1 MTKEER
7 AEKWFRNIPNAE
19 TIDLETRMEICS
31 KVAKRMVL
39 VFFAVFALELVLLSL
54 IVGDDF
60 FNGLA
65 DFVNNLIGGSHNRGS
80 RNVAVIVAAI
90 VCAPLIALPLIA
102 TLVFKK
108 KAIASAVNRTLGIT
122 NKGETRGHG
131 TTDKDWEQLSGWM
144 ETFYSDWDMVVGD
157 TTIGGFTPKDV
168 RQQLAALKPGTFKS
182 ILMWAHIPIKANEEY
197 QFNHLSISPKKQA
210 GYFKMEVFTSD
221 IAHDNHIINY
231 EKDKL
236 SEREVMEVLHNVL
249 NNNLAAEL
257 QSWKVV
263 MDYLLEKSTDAENY
277 KAIAKLLPDGDALFA
292 KVERCIDAPK
302 QYLIDNMERF
312 REREMDENERNCD
325 IIWATIA
332 NEMLDNGNAV
342 EVDWEVTKQD
352 FCLKMKGLADKYHL
366 TLNEDWLNEDD
377 EIDTWCDILN
387 KQWADWGLCV
397 AKFTIVCGNFGYL
410 YFIYERQDVEKLS
423 DLCMEVNQ
431 CIDVAKEI

>member
-7 AEKWFRNIPNAE
+7 AEKWFRNMPNAE
-19 TIDLETRMEICS
+19 TINLETRMEICKDVS
-31 KVAKRMVL
+31 HRMLL
-39 VFFAVFALELVLLSL
+39 VFFIVLGLEIALLFLLG
-54 IVGDDF
+54 GDAF
-60 FNGLA
+60 VNGTA
-65 DFVNNLIGGSHNRGS
+65 DFLNNLIGGVRS
-80 RNVAVIVAAI
+80 RKQHQITVFGICI
-90 VCAPLIALPLIA
+90 LFLPLIALPLIA

-144 ETFYSDWDMVVGD
+144 ETFYPDWDMVVGD

-249 NNNLAAEL
+249 NDNLAAEL

-263 MDYLLEKSTDAENY
+263 MDYRLEKSTDAENY

-377 EIDTWCDILN
+377 EIDTWCDFLN

>member
-1 MTKEER
+1 MTSEER

-31 KVAKRMVL
+31 KVAKRMIL
-39 VFFAVFALELVLLSL
+39 VFFAVFALELVLLSV

-65 DFVNNLIGGSHNRGS
+65 DFVNSLIGGSHNRGS

-108 KAIASAVNRTLGIT
+108 RAIASAVNRTLGIT

-144 ETFYSDWDMVVGD
+144 ETFYPDWDMVVGD

-342 EVDWEVTKQD
+342 EVDWEVTKQE

>member
-7 AEKWFRNIPNAE
+7 AEKWFRNMPNAE
-19 TIDLETRMEICS
+19 TINLETRMEICKDVS
-31 KVAKRMVL
+31 HRMLL
-39 VFFAVFALELVLLSL
+39 VFFIVLGLEIALLFLLG
-54 IVGDDF
+54 GDAF
-60 FNGLA
+60 VNGTA
-65 DFVNNLIGGSHNRGS
+65 DFLNNLIGGVRS
-80 RNVAVIVAAI
+80 RKQHQITVFGICI
-90 VCAPLIALPLIA
+90 LFLPLIALPLIA

-108 KAIASAVNRTLGIT
+108 RAIASAVNRTLGIT

-144 ETFYSDWDMVVGD
+144 ETFYPDWDMVVGD

-312 REREMDENERNCD
+312 REREMNEEERNCD

>member
-7 AEKWFRNIPNAE
+7 AEKWFRNMPNAE
-19 TIDLETRMEICS
+19 TINLETRMEICS
-31 KVAKRMVL
+31 KVAKKMIL

-131 TTDKDWEQLSGWM
+131 ATDKGWEQLSGWM
-144 ETFYSDWDMVVGD
+144 DTFYPDWDMVVDD
-157 TTIGGFTPKDV
+157 TTIEGFTPKDV
-168 RQQLAALKPGTFKS
+168 RQQLAALKPDSFKS
-182 ILMWAHIPIKANEEY
+182 ILMWAHIPIKANDEY
-197 QFNHLSISPKKQA
+197 QFCHLSISPKKQV
-210 GYFKMEVFTSD
+210 GHFNIEIFTSD
-221 IAHDNHIINY
+221 IAHDNHVINY

-236 SEREVMEVLHNVL
+236 NEREVMEMLQNVL

-257 QSWKVV
+257 QSWKVA
-263 MDYLLEKSTDAENY
+263 MSYLLEKSTDAENY
-277 KAIAKLLPDGDALFA
+277 KAIAKLLPNGDTLFT

-302 QYLIDNMERF
+302 QYCADNAERY
-312 REREMDENERNCD
+312 RERGMDENDRNFN
-325 IIWATIA
+325 IIWAAIA

-342 EVDWEVTKQD
+342 EMDWDVTKQE

-366 TLNEDWLNEDD
+366 TLNEDWLDEED
-377 EIDTWCDILN
+377 EIETWCEILN
-387 KQWADWGLCV
+387 KQWANRELCV
-397 AKFTIVCGNFGYL
+397 ASFVMMCGNYCQL
-410 YFIYERQDVEKLS
+410 YFIHKRQDVEKLS
-423 DLCMEVNQ
+423 DLCLEVSQ
-431 CIDVAKEI
+431 DIKVVKRV

>member
-31 KVAKRMVL
+31 KVAKRMIL
-39 VFFAVFALELVLLSL
+39 VFFAAFALELVLLSV

-65 DFVNNLIGGSHNRGS
+65 DFVNSLIGGSHNRGS

-108 KAIASAVNRTLGIT
+108 RAIASAVNRTLGIT

-144 ETFYSDWDMVVGD
+144 ETFYPDWDMVVGD

-221 IAHDNHIINY
+221 IAHDNHVINY

-236 SEREVMEVLHNVL
+236 SEREVMEVLQKVL
-249 NNNLAAEL
+249 NNNLAGEL
-257 QSWKVV
+257 QGWKVV

>member
-7 AEKWFRNIPNAE
+7 TEKWFRNMPNAE
-19 TIDLETRMEICS
+19 TINLETRMEICKDVS
-31 KVAKRMVL
+31 HRMLL
-39 VFFAVFALELVLLSL
+39 VFL
-54 IVGDDF
+54 IVLGLEIALLFLLGGDAF
-60 FNGLA
+60 VNGTA
-65 DFVNNLIGGSHNRGS
+65 DFLNNLIGGVRS
-80 RNVAVIVAAI
+80 RKQHQITVFGICI
-90 VCAPLIALPLIA
+90 LFLPLIALPLIA

-108 KAIASAVNRTLGIT
+108 RAIASAVNRTLGIT
-122 NKGETRGHG
+122 NEGETRGHG

-144 ETFYSDWDMVVGD
+144 ETFYPDWDMVVGD

-257 QSWKVV
+257 QSWKVM

-342 EVDWEVTKQD
+342 EVDWEVTKQE

-410 YFIYERQDVEKLS
+410 YFIYECQDVEKLS
-423 DLCMEVNQ
+423 DLCLEVNQ

>member
-7 AEKWFRNIPNAE
+7 AEKWFRNMPNAE
-19 TIDLETRMEICS
+19 TINLETRMEICKDVS
-31 KVAKRMVL
+31 HRMLL
-39 VFFAVFALELVLLSL
+39 VFFIVLGLEIALLFLLG
-54 IVGDDF
+54 GDAF
-60 FNGLA
+60 VNGTA
-65 DFVNNLIGGSHNRGS
+65 DFLNNLIGGVRS
-80 RNVAVIVAAI
+80 RKQHQITVFGICI
-90 VCAPLIALPLIA
+90 LFLPLIALPLIA

-108 KAIASAVNRTLGIT
+108 RAIASAVNRTLGIT

-144 ETFYSDWDMVVGD
+144 ETFYPDWDMVVGD

-182 ILMWAHIPIKANEEY
+182 ILMWAHIPIKANDEY

-221 IAHDNHIINY
+221 IAHDNHVINY

-342 EVDWEVTKQD
+342 EVDWEVTKQE

-423 DLCMEVNQ
+423 DLCLEVNQ
-431 CIDVAKEI
+431 IINVVERM

>member
-19 TIDLETRMEICS
+19 AIDLETRIEICS
-31 KVAKRMVL
+31 KVTKKMVL

-65 DFVNNLIGGSHNRGS
+65 DFVNNLVGDSHSRGS
-80 RNVAVIVAAI
+80 RNVAIIVAAI
-90 VCAPLIALPLIA
+90 VCAPLFALHLIA
-102 TLVFKK
+102 ALVFKK
-108 KAIASAVNRTLGIT
+108 KAIASAADRTLGIT
-122 NKGETRGHG
+122 NKGETQGHG
-131 TTDKDWEQLSGWM
+131 ATDKDWEQLNGWM
-144 ETFYSDWDMVVGD
+144 DTSYPDWDMVVDG
-157 TTIGGFTPKDV
+157 TTIEGFTPKDV
-168 RQQLAALKPGTFKS
+168 RQQLAALKPGSFKS
-182 ILMWAHIPIKANEEY
+182 ILMWAHIPIKANDEY
-197 QFNHLSISPKKQA
+197 QFCHLSISPKKQV
-210 GYFKMEVFTSD
+210 GHFNIEIFTSD
-221 IAHDNHIINY
+221 IAHDNHVINY

-236 SEREVMEVLHNVL
+236 NEREVMEMLQNVL

-257 QSWKVV
+257 QSWKVA
-263 MDYLLEKSTDAENY
+263 MSYLLEKSTDAENY

>member
-1 MTKEER
+1 M
-7 AEKWFRNIPNAE
+7 
-19 TIDLETRMEICS
+19 
-31 KVAKRMVL
+31 
-39 VFFAVFALELVLLSL
+39 
-54 IVGDDF
+54 
-60 FNGLA
+60 
-65 DFVNNLIGGSHNRGS
+65 
-80 RNVAVIVAAI
+80 
-90 VCAPLIALPLIA
+90 
-102 TLVFKK
+102 
-108 KAIASAVNRTLGIT
+108 GIT
-122 NKGETRGHG
+122 NKGETHGHG
-131 TTDKDWEQLSGWM
+131 ATDKGWEQLSGWM
-144 ETFYSDWDMVVGD
+144 DTFYPDWDMVVDD
-157 TTIGGFTPKDV
+157 TTIEGFTPKDV
-168 RQQLAALKPGTFKS
+168 RQQLAALKPGCFKS
-182 ILMWAHIPIKANEEY
+182 ILMWAHIPIRANDEY

-221 IAHDNHIINY
+221 IAHDNHVINY

-236 SEREVMEVLHNVL
+236 SEREVMGVLYNVL

-257 QSWKVV
+257 QGWKVV

>member
-7 AEKWFRNIPNAE
+7 AEKWFRNMPNAE
-19 TIDLETRMEICS
+19 TINLETRMEICKDVS
-31 KVAKRMVL
+31 HRMLL
-39 VFFAVFALELVLLSL
+39 VFFIVLGLEIVLLFL
-54 IVGDDF
+54 LGGDAF
-60 FNGLA
+60 VNGTA
-65 DFVNNLIGGSHNRGS
+65 DFLNNLIGGVRS
-80 RNVAVIVAAI
+80 RKQHQITVFGICI
-90 VCAPLIALPLIA
+90 LFLPLIALPLIA

-108 KAIASAVNRTLGIT
+108 RAIASAVNRTLGIT

-144 ETFYSDWDMVVGD
+144 ETFYPDWDMVVGD

-221 IAHDNHIINY
+221 IAHDNHVINY

-366 TLNEDWLNEDD
+366 TLNEDWLKEDD

>member
-7 AEKWFRNIPNAE
+7 AEKWFRNMPNAE
-19 TIDLETRMEICS
+19 TINLETRMKICKDVS
-31 KVAKRMVL
+31 HRMLL
-39 VFFAVFALELVLLSL
+39 VFFIVLGLEIALLFLLG
-54 IVGDDF
+54 GDAF
-60 FNGLA
+60 VNGTA
-65 DFVNNLIGGSHNRGS
+65 DFLNNLIGGVRS
-80 RNVAVIVAAI
+80 RKQHQITVFGICI
-90 VCAPLIALPLIA
+90 LFLPLIALPLIA

-108 KAIASAVNRTLGIT
+108 RAIASAVNRTLGIT

-144 ETFYSDWDMVVGD
+144 ETFYPDWDMVVGD

-249 NNNLAAEL
+249 NDNLAAEL

-342 EVDWEVTKQD
+342 EVDWEVTKQE

>member
-1 MTKEER
+1 MSH
-7 AEKWFRNIPNAE
+7 
-19 TIDLETRMEICS
+19 RML
-31 KVAKRMVL
+31 L
-39 VFFAVFALELVLLSL
+39 VFFIVLGLEIALLFLLG
-54 IVGDDF
+54 GDAF
-60 FNGLA
+60 VNGTA
-65 DFVNNLIGGSHNRGS
+65 DFLNNLIGGVRS
-80 RNVAVIVAAI
+80 RKQHQITVFGICI
-90 VCAPLIALPLIA
+90 LFLPLIALPLIA

-108 KAIASAVNRTLGIT
+108 RAIASAVNRTLGIT

-144 ETFYSDWDMVVGD
+144 ETFYPDWDMVVGD

-182 ILMWAHIPIKANEEY
+182 IFIWAYIPIKANEEY

-221 IAHDNHIINY
+221 IAHGNHIINY

-249 NNNLAAEL
+249 NDNLAAKL

-302 QYLIDNMERF
+302 QYYTDNVERF

-325 IIWATIA
+325 IIWAAIA

-342 EVDWEVTKQD
+342 EVDWDVTKQE

-366 TLNEDWLNEDD
+366 TFNEDWFEEED
-377 EIDTWCDILN
+377 EIETWCEILN
-387 KQWADWGLCV
+387 KQWANRELCV
-397 AKFTIVCGNFGYL
+397 AKLVMLCGNYCYL
-410 YFIYERQDVEKLS
+410 YFIHKRQDVEKLS
-423 DLCMEVNQ
+423 DLCLEVNQ
-431 CIDVAKEI
+431 IINVVERM

>member
-19 TIDLETRMEICS
+19 AIDLETRMEICS
-31 KVAKRMVL
+31 KVAKKMAL

-65 DFVNNLIGGSHNRGS
+65 DFVNNLVGDSHSRGS
-80 RNVAVIVAAI
+80 RNVAIIVAAI
-90 VCAPLIALPLIA
+90 ACAPLFALPLIA

-131 TTDKDWEQLSGWM
+131 ATDKGWEQLSGWM
-144 ETFYSDWDMVVGD
+144 DTFYPDWDMVVDG
-157 TTIGGFTPKDV
+157 TTIEGFTPKDV
-168 RQQLAALKPGTFKS
+168 RQQLAALKPDSFKS
-182 ILMWAHIPIKANEEY
+182 ILMWAHIPIKANDEY
-197 QFNHLSISPKKQA
+197 QFCHLSISPKKQV
-210 GYFKMEVFTSD
+210 GHFNIEIFTSD
-221 IAHDNHIINY
+221 IAHDNHVINY

-236 SEREVMEVLHNVL
+236 NEREVMEMLQNVL

-257 QSWKVV
+257 QSWKVA
-263 MDYLLEKSTDAENY
+263 MSYLLEKSTDAENY
-277 KAIAKLLPDGDALFA
+277 KAIAKLLPNGDTLFT

-302 QYLIDNMERF
+302 QYCADNAERY
-312 REREMDENERNCD
+312 RERGMDENDRNFN
-325 IIWATIA
+325 IIWAAIA

-342 EVDWEVTKQD
+342 EMDWDVTKQE

-366 TLNEDWLNEDD
+366 TLNEDWLDEED
-377 EIDTWCDILN
+377 EIETWCEILN
-387 KQWADWGLCV
+387 KQWANRELCV
-397 AKFTIVCGNFGYL
+397 ASFVMMCGNYCQL
-410 YFIYERQDVEKLS
+410 YFIHKRQDVEKLS
-423 DLCMEVNQ
+423 DLCLEVSQ
-431 CIDVAKEI
+431 DIKVVKRV

>member
-1 MTKEER
+1 MTREER

-144 ETFYSDWDMVVGD
+144 ETFYPDWDMVVGD

-277 KAIAKLLPDGDALFA
+277 KGIAKLLPDGDALFA

-342 EVDWEVTKQD
+342 EVDWEVTKQE

-377 EIDTWCDILN
+377 EIDTWCNILN

>member
-7 AEKWFRNIPNAE
+7 AEKWFRNMPNAE
-19 TIDLETRMEICS
+19 TINLETRMEICKDVS
-31 KVAKRMVL
+31 HRMLL
-39 VFFAVFALELVLLSL
+39 VFFIVLGLEIALLFLLG
-54 IVGDDF
+54 GDAF
-60 FNGLA
+60 VNGTA
-65 DFVNNLIGGSHNRGS
+65 DFLNNLIGGVRS
-80 RNVAVIVAAI
+80 RKQHQITVFGICI
-90 VCAPLIALPLIA
+90 LFLPLIALPLIA

-108 KAIASAVNRTLGIT
+108 RAIASAVNRTLGIT

-144 ETFYSDWDMVVGD
+144 ETFYPDWDMVVGD

-257 QSWKVV
+257 QSWKVM

>member
-31 KVAKRMVL
+31 KVAKRMIL
-39 VFFAVFALELVLLSL
+39 VFFAVFALELVLLSV

-65 DFVNNLIGGSHNRGS
+65 DFVNSLIGGSHNRGS

-108 KAIASAVNRTLGIT
+108 RAIASAVNRTLGIT

-144 ETFYSDWDMVVGD
+144 ETFYPDWDMVVGD

-249 NNNLAAEL
+249 NDNLAAEL

-342 EVDWEVTKQD
+342 EVDWEVTKQE

>member
-31 KVAKRMVL
+31 KVAKKMVL
-39 VFFAVFALELVLLSL
+39 VFFAVFALEFVVLFIIGSD
-54 IVGDDF
+54 GF

-90 VCAPLIALPLIA
+90 VCAPLFALPLIV

-131 TTDKDWEQLSGWM
+131 ATDKDWEQLSGWM
-144 ETFYSDWDMVVGD
+144 ETFYPDWDMVVDD
-157 TTIGGFTPKDV
+157 TTIGGFTSKDV

-182 ILMWAHIPIKANEEY
+182 ILMWAHIPIKANDEY

-210 GYFKMEVFTSD
+210 GYFKMGVFTSD
-221 IAHDNHIINY
+221 IAHDNHVINY

-249 NNNLAAEL
+249 NDNLAAEL

-263 MDYLLEKSTDAENY
+263 MDYLIEKSTDAENY

-325 IIWATIA
+325 IIWAAIA

-342 EVDWEVTKQD
+342 EVDWEVTKQE

-431 CIDVAKEI
+431 CIGVAKEI

>member
-7 AEKWFRNIPNAE
+7 AEKWFRNMPNAE
-19 TIDLETRMEICS
+19 TINLETRMEICKDVS
-31 KVAKRMVL
+31 HRMLL
-39 VFFAVFALELVLLSL
+39 VFFIVLGLEIALLFLLG
-54 IVGDDF
+54 GDAF
-60 FNGLA
+60 VNGTA
-65 DFVNNLIGGSHNRGS
+65 DFLNNLIGGVRS
-80 RNVAVIVAAI
+80 RKQHQITVFGICI
-90 VCAPLIALPLIA
+90 LFLPLIALPLIA

-108 KAIASAVNRTLGIT
+108 RAIASAVNRTLGIT

-144 ETFYSDWDMVVGD
+144 ETFYPDWDMVVGD

-410 YFIYERQDVEKLS
+410 YFVYERQDVEKLS

>member
-1 MTKEER
+1 
-7 AEKWFRNIPNAE
+7 
-19 TIDLETRMEICS
+19 
-31 KVAKRMVL
+31 MVL

-122 NKGETRGHG
+122 NKGETHGHG

-144 ETFYSDWDMVVGD
+144 ETFYPDWDMVVGD

-249 NNNLAAEL
+249 NDNLAAEL

-342 EVDWEVTKQD
+342 EVDWEVTKQE

>member
-31 KVAKRMVL
+31 KVAKRMIL
-39 VFFAVFALELVLLSL
+39 VFFAVFALELVLLSV

-65 DFVNNLIGGSHNRGS
+65 DFVNSLIGGSHNRGS

-108 KAIASAVNRTLGIT
+108 RAIASAVNRTLGIT

-144 ETFYSDWDMVVGD
+144 ETFYPDWDMVVGD

-249 NNNLAAEL
+249 NDNLAAEL
-257 QSWKVV
+257 QSWKVM

-410 YFIYERQDVEKLS
+410 YFVYERQDVEKLS

>member
-60 FNGLA
+60 FNGLV

-144 ETFYSDWDMVVGD
+144 ETFYPDWDMVVGD

-221 IAHDNHIINY
+221 IAHDNHVINY

-332 NEMLDNGNAV
+332 IEMLDNGNAV

>member
-144 ETFYSDWDMVVGD
+144 ETFYPDWDMVVGE

-197 QFNHLSISPKKQA
+197 QFNHLSISPKKQV

-221 IAHDNHIINY
+221 IAHDNHVINY

-257 QSWKVV
+257 QGWKVV

-352 FCLKMKGLADKYHL
+352 FCLRMKGLADKYHL

>member
-7 AEKWFRNIPNAE
+7 AEKWFRNMPNAE
-19 TIDLETRMEICS
+19 TINLETRMEICKDVS
-31 KVAKRMVL
+31 HRMLL
-39 VFFAVFALELVLLSL
+39 VFFIVLGLEIALLFLLG
-54 IVGDDF
+54 GDAF
-60 FNGLA
+60 VNGTA
-65 DFVNNLIGGSHNRGS
+65 DFLNNLIGGVRS
-80 RNVAVIVAAI
+80 RKQHQITVFGICI
-90 VCAPLIALPLIA
+90 LFLPLIALPLIA

-108 KAIASAVNRTLGIT
+108 RAIASAVNRTLGIT

-144 ETFYSDWDMVVGD
+144 ETFYPDWDMVVGD

-249 NNNLAAEL
+249 NDNLAAEL

-342 EVDWEVTKQD
+342 EVDWEVTKQE

>member
-65 DFVNNLIGGSHNRGS
+65 DFVNSLIGGSHNRGS

-144 ETFYSDWDMVVGD
+144 ETFYPDWDMVVGD

-182 ILMWAHIPIKANEEY
+182 ILMWAHLPIKANEEY
-197 QFNHLSISPKKQA
+197 QFNHLSISPKKQV

-249 NNNLAAEL
+249 NDNLAAEL

-342 EVDWEVTKQD
+342 EVDWEVTKQE

>member
-7 AEKWFRNIPNAE
+7 AEKWFRNMPNAE
-19 TIDLETRMEICS
+19 TINLETRMEICKDVS
-31 KVAKRMVL
+31 HRMLL
-39 VFFAVFALELVLLSL
+39 VFFIVLGLEIALLFLLG
-54 IVGDDF
+54 GDAF
-60 FNGLA
+60 VNGTA
-65 DFVNNLIGGSHNRGS
+65 DFLNNLIGGVRS
-80 RNVAVIVAAI
+80 RKQHQITVFGICI
-90 VCAPLIALPLIA
+90 LFLPLIALPLIA

-108 KAIASAVNRTLGIT
+108 RAIASAVNRTLGIT

-144 ETFYSDWDMVVGD
+144 ETFYPDWDMVVGD

-221 IAHDNHIINY
+221 IAHDNHVINY

-342 EVDWEVTKQD
+342 EVDWEVTKQE

>member
-7 AEKWFRNIPNAE
+7 AEKWFRNMPNAE
-19 TIDLETRMEICS
+19 TINLETRMEICKDVS
-31 KVAKRMVL
+31 HRMLL
-39 VFFAVFALELVLLSL
+39 VFFIVLGLEIALLFLLG
-54 IVGDDF
+54 GDAF
-60 FNGLA
+60 VNGTA
-65 DFVNNLIGGSHNRGS
+65 DFLNNLIGGVRS
-80 RNVAVIVAAI
+80 RKQHQITAFGICI
-90 VCAPLIALPLIA
+90 LFLPLIALPLIA
-102 TLVFKK
+102 TFVFKK

-131 TTDKDWEQLSGWM
+131 ATDKDWEQLSGWM
-144 ETFYSDWDMVVGD
+144 ETFYPDWDMVVGD

-236 SEREVMEVLHNVL
+236 SEREVMEVLQKVL

-257 QSWKVV
+257 QSWKVM

-277 KAIAKLLPDGDALFA
+277 KAIAKLLPDGDVLFA

-342 EVDWEVTKQD
+342 EVDWEVTKQE

>member
-1 MTKEER
+1 M
-7 AEKWFRNIPNAE
+7 
-19 TIDLETRMEICS
+19 
-31 KVAKRMVL
+31 VAKKMIL

>member
-19 TIDLETRMEICS
+19 TIELETRMEICS

-65 DFVNNLIGGSHNRGS
+65 DFVNSLIGGSHNRGS

-144 ETFYSDWDMVVGD
+144 ETFYPDWDMVVGD

-197 QFNHLSISPKKQA
+197 QFNHLSISPKKQV

-249 NNNLAAEL
+249 NDNLAAEL

-342 EVDWEVTKQD
+342 EVDWEVTKQE

>member
-31 KVAKRMVL
+31 KVAKRMIL
-39 VFFAVFALELVLLSL
+39 VFFAVFALELVLLSV

-65 DFVNNLIGGSHNRGS
+65 DFVNSLIGGSHNRGS

-108 KAIASAVNRTLGIT
+108 RAIASAVNRTLGIT

-144 ETFYSDWDMVVGD
+144 ETFYPDWDMVVGD

-249 NNNLAAEL
+249 NDNLAAEL

-332 NEMLDNGNAV
+332 NEMLDNGNAA
-342 EVDWEVTKQD
+342 EVDWEVTKQE

>member
-7 AEKWFRNIPNAE
+7 AEKWFRNMPNAE
-19 TIDLETRMEICS
+19 TINLETRMEICKDVS
-31 KVAKRMVL
+31 HRMLL
-39 VFFAVFALELVLLSL
+39 VFFIVLGLEIALLFLLG
-54 IVGDDF
+54 GDAF
-60 FNGLA
+60 VNGTA
-65 DFVNNLIGGSHNRGS
+65 DFLNNLIGGVRS
-80 RNVAVIVAAI
+80 RKQHQITVFGICI
-90 VCAPLIALPLIA
+90 LFLPLIALPLIA

-108 KAIASAVNRTLGIT
+108 RAIASAVNRTLGIT

-144 ETFYSDWDMVVGD
+144 ETFYPDWDMVVGD

-249 NNNLAAEL
+249 NDNLAAEL